1 MSKKEHSNSIL
12 KNVIKGTLIALVVS
26 LIGILLF
33 ALIIKLTDMSNNLIS
48 PINQVIKILS
58 IFIGVM
64 CALKHNKNKGLIN
77 GLLIGLLYTIM
88 AFVIFSLLNKN
99 FCFDK
104 SLFND
109 LLFGCIAGVICG
121 IISVNLKSKKA

>member
-1 MSKKEHSNSIL
+1 MSKKEHKNSII
-12 KNVIKGTLIALVVS
+12 KNVIKGSLIALVVS
-26 LIGILLF
+26 LVGILLF

-64 CALKHNKNKGLIN
+64 FALKHTKSKGIIN
-77 GLLIGLLYTIM
+77 GFLIGLLYTTL

-99 FCFDK
+99 FCFEK

-109 LLFGCIAGVICG
+109 LIFGAIAGMICGVIC
-121 IISVNLKSKKA
+121 VNLKSKKA

>member
-1 MSKKEHSNSIL
+1 MSKKEHSNSVL

-26 LIGILLF
+26 LISILLF
-33 ALIIKLTDMSNNLIS
+33 ALIIKFTNMSNNLIS

-64 CALKHNKNKGLIN
+64 FALKHNKSKGLVN
-77 GLLIGLLYTIM
+77 GLLIGLFYTTV
-88 AFVIFSLLNKN
+88 AFIIFSLLNKN

-109 LLFGCIAGVICG
+109 LIFGGIAGIICG